1 MPKKHHRNLKIYE
14 SHGSP
19 TQASKPSSPGA
30 SSPKTVNERL
40 AQLRK
45 EQTSRSIIL
54 QNANEMA
61 SVATQRTV
69 PPELRNILDVP
80 ETAPPRPRVG
90 VRPPRMLRRMAGPAP
105 PPSWLES
112 SIHTPPH
119 VRARNLRRMREAQ
132 GQASYRHVPK
142 DFSRLAKLEDAS
154 PQLPSERSLLHQT
167 LKRMAE
173 NWEFVSEYEQN
184 NLATMPVSLKTLL
197 MSYLSVYS
205 SDQGIDIDS
214 LKVLFLRDPELEGG
228 TGAVDL
234 ATLDLTGLMS
244 FGLSL
249 VDLQRYL
256 TKPIDTGAKRR
267 TSIEY
272 NNEQLPRELKES
284 LENVHLDGESTT
296 NEVLDS
302 WEVSASTSPDIL
314 VRSITASR
322 FPDLRR
328 LSLAHAG
335 SFASWKDLLTLS
347 RDLPR
352 LTHLSLA
359 YWPVPTMTPNS
370 KAVFIEKHGARINVS
385 GTHLYSSLDSD
396 WHEATN
402 IMRRL
407 SNNTYCLQWLD
418 LEGCTEWAPALVFD
432 SDSSSQTSR
441 GRWIDRTFGLVP
453 HSDSIKAERPK
464 ARLGVPWNGS
474 WSQVTYV
481 NVSQGCLPV
490 GDPSVSREWF
500 GVMKEV
506 ANVTAQMDED
516 ELELMREAWRE
527 NADRIGG
534 CDRWCENEQCAR
546 LVHRS
551 IRNMRQEDGGLY
563 CHFDHGWSSHE
574 ETWMEQN
581 RLAGLA

>member
-1 MPKKHHRNLKIYE
+1 MPKKHQRNFKIYQ

-19 TQASKPSSPGA
+19 SQTSNQSSPAA
-30 SSPKTVNERL
+30 SSQKTVNERL

-45 EQTSRSIIL
+45 EQNSRLIIL

-80 ETAPPRPRVG
+80 EIAPPRLRPG
-90 VRPPRMLRRMAGPAP
+90 VRPPRMLRRTAGPAP
-105 PPSWLES
+105 PPSWLEN

-119 VRARNLRRMREAQ
+119 VRARNLRRMKES
-132 GQASYRHVPK
+132 QARASCRHVPK

-154 PQLPSERSLLHQT
+154 PHLPSERSLLHQT
-167 LKRMAE
+167 LKAMAQ

-184 NLATMPVSLKTLL
+184 NLGTIPVSLKSLL
-197 MSYLSVYS
+197 MSYLSMYS

-214 LKVLFLRDPELEGG
+214 LKVLFLREPELEGG

-234 ATLDLTGLMS
+234 TTLDLTGLMS

-249 VDLQRYL
+249 ADLQRYL
-256 TKPIDTGAKRR
+256 TKPIDVGTTNRK
-267 TSIEY
+267 SFEDS
-272 NNEQLPRELKES
+272 NEHQLKD
-284 LENVHLDGESTT
+284 LEHFFEEVHLDGESSKDQ
-296 NEVLDS
+296 VLDS
-302 WEVSASTSPDIL
+302 WEDGASVYSDSL
-314 VRSITASR
+314 VKSITITR
-322 FPDLRR
+322 FPDLCR

-335 SFASWKDLLTLS
+335 AFASWKDLLTLS

-370 KAVFIEKHGARINVS
+370 RAVFIEKHGARINVS
-385 GTHLYSSLDSD
+385 GTHLYSLLDSD

-402 IMRRL
+402 ILRRL

-418 LEGCTEWAPALVFD
+418 LEGCTEWVPALIFNTD
-432 SDSSSQTSR
+432 STSQTSR
-441 GRWIDRTFGLVP
+441 GRWIDRTFGLP
-453 HSDSIKAERPK
+453 SSRDGFKGEEPK
-464 ARLGVPWNGS
+464 VHLGIPWNGS

-500 GVMKEV
+500 GIMKEI
-506 ANVTAQMDED
+506 ATFTAPLDDD
-516 ELELMREAWRE
+516 ELELTREAWKA
-527 NADRIGG
+527 NIDRIGS
-534 CDRWCENEQCAR
+534 CDRWCESEQCAR
-546 LVHRS
+546 LVHRN
-551 IRNMRQEDGGLY
+551 IRIMRQEDGGLY
-563 CHFDHGWSSHE
+563 CHFDHGWTSHE
-574 ETWMEQN
+574 RDLDRAE
-581 RLAGLA
+581 